1 MGKTYLS
8 LKLARQIQGQFE
20 AVIWRSLRNAP
31 TLPTLPTLLT
41 DLIQV
46 FSAQTLSALPQ
57 TGANKIRTQ

>member
-31 TLPTLPTLLT
+31 TLPTLLT